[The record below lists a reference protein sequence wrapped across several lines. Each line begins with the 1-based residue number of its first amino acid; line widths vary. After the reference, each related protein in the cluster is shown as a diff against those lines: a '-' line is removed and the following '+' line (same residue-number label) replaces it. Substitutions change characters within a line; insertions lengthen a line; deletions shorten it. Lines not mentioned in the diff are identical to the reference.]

1 MAAGQV
7 NRFHPEDGAIARGR
21 FKPLRRDVGK
31 QLRINDYIRTSPVR
45 LIDEDD
51 GMLGV
56 VALDE
61 AKQRARDAGLDL
73 VEVAPMADP
82 PVCKIQDYGK
92 WKYQQRKKEQKNRS
106 HAKQSELK
114 EVRMRPNIDPH
125 DLDIKLT
132 KARQF
137 LDEGHKVQ
145 FTMLFR
151 GRQMAHRDL
160 ALRQMLDVRDTL
172 EPLSKVETPPRQ
184 LGRRMTM
191 VLVPDRTQSKTEGD
205 VPVTSDGGGEDDV
218 APT

>member
-1 MAAGQV
+1 
-7 NRFHPEDGAIARGR
+7 
-21 FKPLRRDVGK
+21 
-31 QLRINDYIRTSPVR
+31 
-45 LIDEDD
+45 
-51 GMLGV
+51 MLGV

-172 EPLSKVETPPRQ
+172 EPMSKVETPPRQ

-191 VLVPDRTQSKTEGD
+191 VLVPDRTQSKTEAD
-205 VPVTSDGGGEDDV
+205 VPVTSDGGGEDGV
-218 APT
+218 ASA